1 MVNKKLI
8 RVPDGIIRG
17 NVTFVERRKTNSKYN
32 VKFSEKIAAV
42 FNIKFPAFMLEME
55 TIDPDC
61 SVARARAIWQ
71 MRSHFIKEI
80 PPMKE
85 AVEIFDE
92 IDDEDYSDDDEE
104 NEMTMN
110 NLIAIRK
117 VAGSRRVKLYK
128 VSRRLIRKDLEKLR
142 DDLNKVLDRLNR
154 E

>member
-71 MRSHFIKEI
+71 MRSHRQRTSLR
-80 PPMKE
+80 
-85 AVEIFDE
+85 AR
-92 IDDEDYSDDDEE
+92 S
-104 NEMTMN
+104 
-110 NLIAIRK
+110 IRP
-117 VAGSRRVKLYK
+117 
-128 VSRRLIRKDLEKLR
+128 RLPWSAAWRTWSGRHLLPHH
-142 DDLNKVLDRLNR
+142 
-154 E
+154 

>member
-1 MVNKKLI
+1 
-8 RVPDGIIRG
+8 
-17 NVTFVERRKTNSKYN
+17 
-32 VKFSEKIAAV
+32 
-42 FNIKFPAFMLEME
+42 
-55 TIDPDC
+55 
-61 SVARARAIWQ
+61 
-71 MRSHFIKEI
+71 
-80 PPMKE
+80 MKE